1 MALSRKKMKA
11 WLASDLSELDLLVIQ
26 IDGLHIGDHV
36 LMAAIGVDGNGDKQY
51 ASAYRSGTVRGGRC
65 FFTTPWSKMK
75 DGTGSPVAM
84 PARTAP
90 SLVKCLHL
98 AATLIGIAATL
109 VPGVGVAGDVYLRAG
124 IGFDL
129 PAETRFMDKDCSS
142 VSPAALYGCGTGGDG
157 APLRS
162 LGDFGTVA
170 GVEFG
175 VGHILTRATRVE
187 VLVEYRPRF
196 AFDGRANFLAPA
208 RQQSVSA
215 DLSSLSGMLAAY
227 LDLPELGVPRLG
239 RFSPFLGGGVGAVR
253 VEIGETRMAFPKTT
267 TIVPGARRVNLA
279 WMLTAGVATSLGD
292 DTTLELA
299 WRYTDL
305 GLVETGEGRGR
316 VVWRDGSREPLPL
329 DLAPTRAKL
338 RSHGLR
344 LSLRYGF

>member
-1 MALSRKKMKA
+1 M
-11 WLASDLSELDLLVIQ
+11 
-26 IDGLHIGDHV
+26 
-36 LMAAIGVDGNGDKQY
+36 
-51 ASAYRSGTVRGGRC
+51 
-65 FFTTPWSKMK
+65 
-75 DGTGSPVAM
+75 
-84 PARTAP
+84 
-90 SLVKCLHL
+90 KCLHL
-98 AATLIGIAATL
+98 GATLIGIAATL
-109 VPGVGVAGDVYLRAG
+109 VPGVGVADDVYLRAG
-124 IGFDL
+124 IGFDR
-129 PAETRFMDKDCSS
+129 PAETRFMDRDCSS
-142 VSPAALYGCGTGGDG
+142 VSPAALYGCGTGDDG
-157 APLRS
+157 APRRS

-196 AFDGRANFLAPA
+196 AFDGRANFLEPA

-227 LDLPELGVPRLG
+227 VDLPELGVPKLG
-239 RFSPFLGGGVGAVR
+239 RFSPFLGGGAGAVR
-253 VEIGETRMAFPKTT
+253 VEIGETRMAFPRTT

-279 WMLTAGVATSLGD
+279 WMLTAGVATSLDD

-329 DLAPTRAKL
+329 DLAPTRSRL

>member
-1 MALSRKKMKA
+1 MDVRRANLNNHPELPELRHRRMPQALTTIM
-11 WLASDLSELDLLVIQ
+11 Q
-26 IDGLHIGDHV
+26 
-36 LMAAIGVDGNGDKQY
+36 
-51 ASAYRSGTVRGGRC
+51 SGSMRAGGRD
-65 FFTTPWSKMK
+65 SRSNMK
-75 DGTGSPVAM
+75 DGTGSPAAM
-84 PARTAP
+84 PACTAP
-90 SLVKCLHL
+90 LRVNWLHL
-98 AATLIGIAATL
+98 AAALIGIAATM
-109 VPGVGVAGDVYLRAG
+109 VPGVGVADDVYLRAG
-124 IGFDL
+124 IGFDR

-187 VLVEYRPRF
+187 VLVEYRSRF
-196 AFDGRANFLAPA
+196 AFDGRANFLDPA
-208 RQQSVSA
+208 RRQSVSA

-227 LDLPELGVPRLG
+227 VDLPELGVPRLG
-239 RFSPFLGGGVGAVR
+239 RFSPFLGGGAGAVR
-253 VEIGETRMAFPKTT
+253 VEIGETRMAFPRTT

-279 WMLTAGVATSLGD
+279 WMLTAGVATSLYE

-305 GLVETGEGRGR
+305 GPVETGGGRGR

-329 DLAPTRAKL
+329 ELAPTRAKL

-344 LSLRYGF
+344 LSLRYRF

>member
-1 MALSRKKMKA
+1 
-11 WLASDLSELDLLVIQ
+11 
-26 IDGLHIGDHV
+26 
-36 LMAAIGVDGNGDKQY
+36 
-51 ASAYRSGTVRGGRC
+51 
-65 FFTTPWSKMK
+65 
-75 DGTGSPVAM
+75 M

-90 SLVKCLHL
+90 SRVKCLHL

-109 VPGVGVAGDVYLRAG
+109 VPGVGVADDVYLRAG
-124 IGFDL
+124 IGFDR

-239 RFSPFLGGGVGAVR
+239 RFSPFLGGGVGAALI
-253 VEIGETRMAFPKTT
+253 EIGETRMAFPKTT

-292 DTTLELA
+292 DLTLELA

>member
-1 MALSRKKMKA
+1 MNNQPELPELRHRRMPQALTTTMQSGSMRTAGHDSRSNMKEG
-11 WLASDLSELDLLVIQ
+11 S
-26 IDGLHIGDHV
+26 
-36 LMAAIGVDGNGDKQY
+36 
-51 ASAYRSGTVRGGRC
+51 
-65 FFTTPWSKMK
+65 
-75 DGTGSPVAM
+75 GSPVAM
-84 PARTAP
+84 PACTAP
-90 SLVKCLHL
+90 PRVKCLYL
-98 AATLIGIAATL
+98 ATTLIGIAATL
-109 VPGVGVAGDVYLRAG
+109 VPGVGVADDVYLRAG
-124 IGFDL
+124 IGFDR

-196 AFDGRANFLAPA
+196 AFDGRANFLEPA

-215 DLSSLSGMLAAY
+215 DLSSLSGILAVY
-227 LDLPELGVPRLG
+227 VDLPELGVPRLG
-239 RFSPFLGGGVGAVR
+239 RFSPFLGGGAGAVR
-253 VEIGETRMAFPKTT
+253 VEIGETRMAFPRTT

-279 WMLTAGVATSLGD
+279 WMLTAGIATSLSD

-305 GLVETGEGRGR
+305 GPVETGEGRGR

-329 DLAPTRAKL
+329 DLAPTRSKL

-344 LSLRYGF
+344 LSLRYRF

>member
-1 MALSRKKMKA
+1 MAVHRAELNNQPELPELRHRRMPQALTTTMQSGSMLTAGRDSRSNMK
-11 WLASDLSELDLLVIQ
+11 E
-26 IDGLHIGDHV
+26 
-36 LMAAIGVDGNGDKQY
+36 
-51 ASAYRSGTVRGGRC
+51 
-65 FFTTPWSKMK
+65 
-75 DGTGSPVAM
+75 GTGSPVAI
-84 PARTAP
+84 PACTAP
-90 SLVKCLHL
+90 PRVKCLHL
-98 AATLIGIAATL
+98 AATLVGIAATL
-109 VPGVGVAGDVYLRAG
+109 VPVVGVADDVYLRAG
-124 IGFDL
+124 IGFDR

-157 APLRS
+157 AALRS

-196 AFDGRANFLAPA
+196 AFDGRANFLEPA

-215 DLSSLSGMLAAY
+215 DLSSLSGMLAVY
-227 LDLPELGVPRLG
+227 VDLPELGVPRLG
-239 RFSPFLGGGVGAVR
+239 RFSPFLGGGAGAVR
-253 VEIGETRMAFPKTT
+253 VEIGETRMAFPRTT

-279 WMLTAGVATSLGD
+279 WMLTAGVATSLYE

-305 GLVETGEGRGR
+305 GPVETGKGRGR

-338 RSHGLR
+338 RSHGLH
-344 LSLRYGF
+344 LSLRYAF

>member
-1 MALSRKKMKA
+1 M
-11 WLASDLSELDLLVIQ
+11 Q
-26 IDGLHIGDHV
+26 
-36 LMAAIGVDGNGDKQY
+36 
-51 ASAYRSGTVRGGRC
+51 SGSMRAGGRDSR
-65 FFTTPWSKMK
+65 WNMN
-75 DGTGSPVAM
+75 DGAGSPVAI

-90 SLVKCLHL
+90 PRVKCLHL
-98 AATLIGIAATL
+98 GATLIGIAATL
-109 VPGVGVAGDVYLRAG
+109 VPWVGVADDVYLRAG
-124 IGFDL
+124 IGFDR
-129 PAETRFMDKDCSS
+129 PAETRFMDRDCSS
-142 VSPAALYGCGTGGDG
+142 VSPAALYGCGTGDDG
-157 APLRS
+157 APRRS
-162 LGDFGTVA
+162 LGDFGTVT

-196 AFDGRANFLAPA
+196 AFDGRANFLEPA

-227 LDLPELGVPRLG
+227 VDLPELGVPKLG
-239 RFSPFLGGGVGAVR
+239 RFGPFLGGGAGAVW
-253 VEIGETRMAFPKTT
+253 VEIGETRMAFPRTT
-267 TIVPGARRVNLA
+267 TIVPGARRINLA
-279 WMLTAGVATSLGD
+279 WMLTAGIATSLDD

-329 DLAPTRAKL
+329 DLAPTRSRL

>member
-1 MALSRKKMKA
+1 M
-11 WLASDLSELDLLVIQ
+11 Q
-26 IDGLHIGDHV
+26 
-36 LMAAIGVDGNGDKQY
+36 
-51 ASAYRSGTVRGGRC
+51 SGSMRAGGRDSR
-65 FFTTPWSKMK
+65 WNMN
-75 DGTGSPVAM
+75 DGAGSPVAI

-90 SLVKCLHL
+90 PRVKCLHL
-98 AATLIGIAATL
+98 GATLIGIAATL
-109 VPGVGVAGDVYLRAG
+109 VPGVGVADDVYLRAG
-124 IGFDL
+124 IGFDR
-129 PAETRFMDKDCSS
+129 PAETRFMDRDCSS
-142 VSPAALYGCGTGGDG
+142 VSPAALYGCGTGDDG
-157 APLRS
+157 APRRS
-162 LGDFGTVA
+162 LGDFGTVT

-196 AFDGRANFLAPA
+196 AFDGRANFLEPA

-227 LDLPELGVPRLG
+227 VDLPELGVPKLG
-239 RFSPFLGGGVGAVR
+239 RFSPFLGGGAGAVW
-253 VEIGETRMAFPKTT
+253 VEIGETRMAFPRTT
-267 TIVPGARRVNLA
+267 TIVPGARRINLA
-279 WMLTAGVATSLGD
+279 WMLTAGIATSLDD

-329 DLAPTRAKL
+329 DLAPTRSRL

>member
-1 MALSRKKMKA
+1 M
-11 WLASDLSELDLLVIQ
+11 Q
-26 IDGLHIGDHV
+26 
-36 LMAAIGVDGNGDKQY
+36 
-51 ASAYRSGTVRGGRC
+51 SGSMRAGGRDSR
-65 FFTTPWSKMK
+65 WNMN
-75 DGTGSPVAM
+75 DGAGSPVAI

-90 SLVKCLHL
+90 PRVKCLHL
-98 AATLIGIAATL
+98 GATLIGIAATL
-109 VPGVGVAGDVYLRAG
+109 VPGV
-124 IGFDL
+124 
-129 PAETRFMDKDCSS
+129 
-142 VSPAALYGCGTGGDG
+142 
-157 APLRS
+157 
-162 LGDFGTVA
+162 
-170 GVEFG
+170 G

-196 AFDGRANFLAPA
+196 AFDGRANFLEPA

-227 LDLPELGVPRLG
+227 VDLPELGVPKLG
-239 RFSPFLGGGVGAVR
+239 RFSPFLGGGAGAVW
-253 VEIGETRMAFPKTT
+253 VEIGETRMAFPRTT
-267 TIVPGARRVNLA
+267 TIVPGARRINLA
-279 WMLTAGVATSLGD
+279 WMLTAGIATSLDD

-329 DLAPTRAKL
+329 DLAPTRSRL

>member
-1 MALSRKKMKA
+1 
-11 WLASDLSELDLLVIQ
+11 
-26 IDGLHIGDHV
+26 
-36 LMAAIGVDGNGDKQY
+36 
-51 ASAYRSGTVRGGRC
+51 
-65 FFTTPWSKMK
+65 MK
-75 DGTGSPVAM
+75 DGTGSPVAI

-90 SLVKCLHL
+90 PRVKCLHL
-98 AATLIGIAATL
+98 AAVLIGIAATL
-109 VPGVGVAGDVYLRAG
+109 VPGVGVAHDFYLRAG
-124 IGFDL
+124 IGFDR

-142 VSPAALYGCGTGGDG
+142 ISPAALYGCGTGGDG
-157 APLRS
+157 APRRS

-196 AFDGRANFLAPA
+196 AFDGHANFLAPA

-227 LDLPELGVPRLG
+227 LDLPELGVPMLG

>member
-1 MALSRKKMKA
+1 
-11 WLASDLSELDLLVIQ
+11 
-26 IDGLHIGDHV
+26 
-36 LMAAIGVDGNGDKQY
+36 
-51 ASAYRSGTVRGGRC
+51 
-65 FFTTPWSKMK
+65 
-75 DGTGSPVAM
+75 M
-84 PARTAP
+84 PACTAP
-90 SLVKCLHL
+90 FRVKWLHL
-98 AATLIGIAATL
+98 AATLVGIAATM
-109 VPGVGVAGDVYLRAG
+109 VPGVGIADDVYLRAG
-124 IGFDL
+124 IGFDR

-142 VSPAALYGCGTGGDG
+142 VSLAALYGCGTGGDG

-175 VGHILTRATRVE
+175 VGLILTRATRVE

-196 AFDGRANFLAPA
+196 AFDGRANFLEPT

-227 LDLPELGVPRLG
+227 VDLPELGVPRLG
-239 RFSPFLGGGVGAVR
+239 RFSPFLGGGGGAVR
-253 VEIGETRMAFPKTT
+253 VEIGETRMAFPRTT
-267 TIVPGARRVNLA
+267 TIVPGGRRVNLA

-292 DTTLELA
+292 NTTLELA

-305 GLVETGEGRGR
+305 GPVETGEGRGR

-329 DLAPTRAKL
+329 ELAPTRAKL